1 VGIPLNIGG
10 IPYPESYK
18 VGPWIYRCCGG
29 EEKMKIKKVC
39 VIGMGTMGSQI
50 GVVCAKGGCETSM
63 VDTNAD
69 QVERGLKSIRLFL
82 QGQEKKGKIDQE
94 TKDRVLSLITTGTD
108 IPKAVKDTDLVIEA
122 VYENIDIKKDAFKK
136 MDEASPE
143 HTILASNTSTLWIAE
158 LSAATKRPEKCIGTH
173 FLIPAALTPLVEVVR
188 GPVTSDETHDTV
200 IDFLG
205 KCGKE
210 TVTVADSPGFVINRL
225 YLPMVNEAF
234 FALET
239 GLASAEDI
247 DRSCTM
253 GLGYPLGPLAAADAF
268 GLDIL
273 LACMKTFHREL
284 GDKYRPC
291 PLIVKLVKA
300 GHLGRKSGRG
310 VYDYSK
316 QNNRITA

>member
-1 VGIPLNIGG
+1 M
-10 IPYPESYK
+10 E
-18 VGPWIYRCCGG
+18 
-29 EEKMKIKKVC
+29 IKKVC
-39 VIGMGTMGSQI
+39 VIGMGTMGNQI
-50 GVVCAKGGCETSM
+50 GIVFAKAGFETYM
-63 VDTNAD
+63 VDTSQN
-69 QVERGLKSIRLFL
+69 QIERGLKSVQSFL

-94 TKDRVLSLITTGTD
+94 KKDSILSLIATGTD
-108 IPKAVKDTDLVIEA
+108 IPKGVKDADLVIEA
-122 VYENIDIKKDAFKK
+122 VYEDIEVKKDTFKK
-136 MDEASPE
+136 MDVACPE
-143 HTILASNTSTLWIAE
+143 HAILASNTSTLWIAE
-158 LSAATKRPEKCIGTH
+158 LSAATNRPEKFIGTH

-188 GPVTSDETHDTV
+188 GPVTSDETHGTV

-205 KCGKE
+205 RCGKE

-247 DRSCTM
+247 DRSCTK

-316 QNNRITA
+316 

>member
-1 VGIPLNIGG
+1 MEID
-10 IPYPESYK
+10 
-18 VGPWIYRCCGG
+18 
-29 EEKMKIKKVC
+29 KVC

-50 GVVCAKGGCETSM
+50 GVVFAKAGFETFM
-63 VDTNAD
+63 VDTSRN
-69 QVERGLKSIRLFL
+69 QVEKGLRSIQSFL
-82 QGQEKKGKIDQE
+82 QGQEKKGKID
-94 TKDRVLSLITTGTD
+94 KDVREKTLSLITTGTD
-108 IPKAVKDTDLVIEA
+108 IRDGVSDANLVIEA
-122 VYENIDIKKDAFKK
+122 VFEDVKVKKDVFSKADDAGAK
-136 MDEASPE
+136 EA
-143 HTILASNTSTLWIAE
+143 ILASNTSTLWIAE
-158 LSAATKRPEKCIGTH
+158 LAAATKRPERCIGTH

-188 GPVTSDETHDTV
+188 GPVTSDETHNTV

-239 GLASAEDI
+239 GLASPEDI
-247 DRSCTM
+247 DRSCTK
-253 GLGYPLGPLAAADAF
+253 GLGFPLGPLAAADAF

-273 LACMKTFHREL
+273 LACMNTFYREL

-291 PLIVKLVKA
+291 PLLVKLVKA
-300 GHLGRKSGRG
+300 GHLGRKTGKG

-316 QNNRITA
+316 